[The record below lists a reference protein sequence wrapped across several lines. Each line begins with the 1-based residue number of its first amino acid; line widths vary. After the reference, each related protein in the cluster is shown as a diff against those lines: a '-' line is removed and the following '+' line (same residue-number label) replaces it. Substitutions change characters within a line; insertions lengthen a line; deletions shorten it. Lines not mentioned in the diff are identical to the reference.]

1 MIGVLL
7 TILKIL
13 GIILLVI
20 LGIILFLLVIV
31 LFVPIR
37 YDIRVSRKT
46 EDTSFVRLKVRV
58 FWLLHMV
65 NGVFSY
71 PQEAFFRVRFLWF
84 TIFRSDGGGKSAAPE
99 KKKEKKKVKEVQEEE
114 AVKEE
119 LVKEEPVKE
128 ATQTREAR
136 EEQPPESVN
145 GSNGRFSDGK
155 ISEEKVPNEEEAAT
169 FKSRLLEFFGK
180 IWNFLKNIQYTITRI
195 CDKIKHIVKNIQYYL
210 KILQSDA
217 FRNAWHVCGDETVS
231 LLKSILP
238 RKLEG
243 QLRVG
248 TGDPAGTGQIL
259 SVYGILYPLIGN
271 HIDILPDFEQA
282 VLEGELFAKGRITVF
297 RVLKTAWVI
306 YFNKDLR
313 RLIKL
318 LKKGGS

>member
-1 MIGVLL
+1 M
-7 TILKIL
+7 
-13 GIILLVI
+13 
-20 LGIILFLLVIV
+20 
-31 LFVPIR
+31 
-37 YDIRVSRKT
+37 
-46 EDTSFVRLKVRV
+46 
-58 FWLLHMV
+58 
-65 NGVFSY
+65 
-71 PQEAFFRVRFLWF
+71 
-84 TIFRSDGGGKSAAPE
+84 
-99 KKKEKKKVKEVQEEE
+99 
-114 AVKEE
+114 
-119 LVKEEPVKE
+119 
-128 ATQTREAR
+128 
-136 EEQPPESVN
+136 
-145 GSNGRFSDGK
+145 
-155 ISEEKVPNEEEAAT
+155 
-169 FKSRLLEFFGK
+169 EFFGK
-180 IWNFLKNIQYTITRI
+180 IWNFLKNIQYTIARI

-217 FRNAWHVCGDETVS
+217 FRNAWHVCGGEAVS

-297 RVLKTAWVI
+297 RALKTAWVI

>member
-1 MIGVLL
+1 MTGVLL

-13 GIILLVI
+13 GMILLVI

-84 TIFRSDGGGKSAAPE
+84 TIFRSDGGGKSAASE

-114 AVKEE
+114 AAEE
-119 LVKEEPVKE
+119 EPVKEEPVKE
-128 ATQTREAR
+128 GPQTREAG
-136 EEQPPESVN
+136 EEPPPEPVN

-155 ISEEKVPNEEEAAT
+155 FSEEKVPKEEEAAT

-180 IWNFLKNIQYTITRI
+180 IWNFLKNIQYTIARI

-217 FRNAWHVCGDETVS
+217 FRNTWHVCGGEAVY

-297 RVLKTAWVI
+297 RALKTAWVI